1 MTLQERNAWIM
12 AVVGT
17 AGYGVYLAIV
27 LSESGGRALVDVPFA
42 APLLWTIGGAIVASI
57 LLRILGS
64 IFSPKG
70 SDKQDTRDRQ
80 IYQFGQSVG
89 SGFVVAGALAAM
101 LMALVEW
108 NFFWIA
114 NVIYLAFVLSAI
126 VGSIARIISYRGE
139 FRGW

>member
-12 AVVGT
+12 AVVGA

-27 LSESGGRALVDVPFA
+27 LSESGGRALVDVPYA

-80 IYQFGQSVG
+80 ISQFGQSVG

>member
-1 MTLQERNAWIM
+1 MTNQERNAWIM
-12 AVVGT
+12 AVVGA
-17 AGYGVYLAIV
+17 AGYGVYLVIV
-27 LSESGGRALVDVPFA
+27 LSESHGRSLVDVPYV
-42 APLLWTIGGAIVASI
+42 APLLWTIVGAIVASI
-57 LLRILGS
+57 VLRILGS
-64 IFSPKG
+64 IFSGKG
-70 SDKQDTRDRQ
+70 SDKQDARDRQ
-80 IYQFGQSVG
+80 IFQFGQSIG

-126 VGSIARIISYRGE
+126 VGSIARIVSYRGE